1 MSPARVL
8 ARSWMLLVAAVVVG
22 VAGFSVYRL
31 HGIFGSDTNTAT
43 PTGIAGELAA
53 VSPKRVVVEVFGE
66 PGATASISYTDVRA
80 RPQHVERAAL
90 PWSYEDSTTTPAVI
104 TNVMAQGDGG
114 SLGCRITIDGEVK
127 AERVVD
133 TPHAY
138 TYCQDK
144 SG

>member
-1 MSPARVL
+1 
-8 ARSWMLLVAAVVVG
+8 MLVVAAVVIG

-31 HGIFGSDTNTAT
+31 HGIFGSDANTAT
-43 PTGIAGELAA
+43 PSGVAGEFAA
-53 VSPKRVVVEVFGE
+53 AYPKRVVVEVFGE
-66 PGATASISYTDVRA
+66 PGATASISYTDVHA
-80 RPQHVERAAL
+80 RPQHVDQAAL

-114 SLGCRITIDGEVK
+114 SLGCRIIIDGEVK

-138 TYCQDK
+138 TYCVDK